1 MIVKKVIMIGIHI
14 TKEIALKDFSVWAF
28 NVALIAFPVGP
39 IWNRSGTM
47 IPRKMIRE
55 DAFFENAAPR
65 LSPVPAD
72 AFKPSFFA

>member
-1 MIVKKVIMIGIHI
+1 M
-14 TKEIALKDFSVWAF
+14 WAF

-39 IWNRSGTM
+39 IWNRSGMM

-55 DAFFENAAPR
+55 EAFFENAAPR